1 MQVRVLSALP
11 DIRTRQGD
19 DGAAR
24 LWDAPLCCVDS
35 PDGEEVILMSAQRR
49 TVETGQGIAT
59 PGKALPSASAVP
71 AVGSRPPKPVAP
83 KPPSEA
89 QNRFGG
95 RFEGL
100 RGNYRDTV
108 AELKKVN
115 WPDRETTK
123 NLTLVVIAVSIVLGL
138 LLGGIDF
145 VLQNIFAAVP

>member
-1 MQVRVLSALP
+1 
-11 DIRTRQGD
+11 
-19 DGAAR
+19 
-24 LWDAPLCCVDS
+24 
-35 PDGEEVILMSAQRR
+35 MSVQRR
-49 TVETGQGIAT
+49 TAETGQGIAA
-59 PGKALPSASAVP
+59 PGKAVPGVNAVP
-71 AVGSRPPKPVAP
+71 AVSNRPPKPAAP
-83 KPPSEA
+83 KQPSES

-100 RGNYRDTV
+100 RGNYQDTV
-108 AELKKVN
+108 AELRKVN

>member
-1 MQVRVLSALP
+1 
-11 DIRTRQGD
+11 
-19 DGAAR
+19 
-24 LWDAPLCCVDS
+24 
-35 PDGEEVILMSAQRR
+35 
-49 TVETGQGIAT
+49 VETGQGIAT

-89 QNRFGG
+89 QNRVGG